1 MEDALTRYD
10 ERRRTARRVQ
20 NLAGLLQ
27 RLCRMDNR
35 LAVGFRDAVLGRAGQ
50 LTSFS
55 AVSRRALVGDVEA
68 VRSALR

>member
-1 MEDALTRYD
+1 VQEALPRYD

-35 LAVGFRDAVLGRAGQ
+35 LEVGFRDAVLGR
-50 LTSFS
+50 LTSSS
-55 AVSRRALVGDVEA
+55 AVIRRALVSDVET